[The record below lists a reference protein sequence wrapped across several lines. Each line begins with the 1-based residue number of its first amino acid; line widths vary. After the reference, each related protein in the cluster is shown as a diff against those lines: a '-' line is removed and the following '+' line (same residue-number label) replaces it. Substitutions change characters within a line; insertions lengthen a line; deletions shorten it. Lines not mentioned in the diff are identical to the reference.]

1 MLKYAK
7 SGDAYMA
14 AGKTA
19 EAIIEYRNAI
29 DKDPRAGD
37 VRVKLADAYLAQ
49 GDGAKA
55 IGEYVRAA
63 DVLPDATV
71 QLKAG
76 KLLLLARR
84 FDDAKVRAEKALA
97 AEPKNVEAQIL
108 LANALA
114 GLKDLDGAV
123 KELEEAIQLQPDR
136 SATFANL
143 GELELGRG
151 RRDAA
156 EAAFKRAVELA
167 PATAAS
173 HLALGSFYWA
183 SAQLAGA
190 E

>member
-1 MLKYAK
+1 MNTSGLRSPSALIICAAVVFGGACSRDPHAAMLKYAK

-97 AEPKNVEAQIL
+97 AETKNV
-108 LANALA
+108 
-114 GLKDLDGAV
+114 
-123 KELEEAIQLQPDR
+123 
-136 SATFANL
+136 
-143 GELELGRG
+143 
-151 RRDAA
+151 
-156 EAAFKRAVELA
+156 
-167 PATAAS
+167 
-173 HLALGSFYWA
+173 
-183 SAQLAGA
+183 
-190 E
+190 